1 MAYSKIIYNGKTL
14 IDLTND
20 TIAADK
26 LLKGS
31 TAHGANGEV
40 IEGACTFDSDTSD
53 ATAAAAEILTGK
65 TGYVKG
71 SKVTGTMKNN
81 ASVTLEISSK
91 DAEPV
96 IVQGFHDGG
105 GKAKIADAEKAKLIA
120 ENIRQGIT
128 ILGVAGSMTGTE
140 DAVAQSKEVTPS
152 AEEQIVLPDADSG
165 YNYLGQVT
173 VKAIPYEESENAA
186 GGITVTIG

>member
-14 IDLTND
+14 IDLTSD
-20 TIAADK
+20 SIVADK
-26 LLKGS
+26 LLTGY
-31 TAHGANGEV
+31 TAHGADGEV

-53 ATAAAAEILTGK
+53 ATAAASEILTGK

-81 ASVTLEISSK
+81 ASATLEIASK
-91 DAEPV
+91 DDEPV
-96 IVQGFHDGG
+96 IAQGFHDGG

-120 ENIRQGIT
+120 ENIRQGVT
-128 ILGVAGSMTGTE
+128 ILGIAGSMTGTE

-152 AEEQIVLPDADSG
+152 ATEQVILPDTDQG

-173 VKAIPYEESENAA
+173 VKAIPYEESENTA